1 MESSSKRLET
11 SDFILWIFLVIPLFF
26 LPSSRDVFNFPKAIL
41 LYALLAGA
49 LIHYFLSPK
58 GEKVSSLVNRRLIN
72 IALFGVSLLISAS
85 ALFTDTALMRALFG
99 YPNRSNGLLTYLAL
113 ILLIWVASR
122 MLISRRF
129 LEKLQRDLFIIII
142 LFVSYSFLQYLN
154 LDPVSWNNSYNRI
167 IGTFGNPNFSG
178 AFLGIMGAVLIYYFF
193 STSNPIRFFYLALS
207 ICSVF
212 LGWATESFQAVLI
225 FAIGIFFLVLA
236 YLKSRFGFKTFISS
250 VTASVCIGVF
260 SIWSFFGQGPLGERL
275 YQPTLVLRLEYWT
288 VGIKTALANPLLGI
302 GPDSYTEG
310 WRLFRTPEFVK
321 TYSESVSVD
330 SAHNTLINFMANFG
344 IPAFLFLFVIYVLI
358 GINALKLLFG
368 RDQNTLIVKAIA
380 LTWLLLVIQSL
391 FSLEQIGLHV
401 FQWVAGSLLL
411 NQGFIANSLHLSPRE
426 AKKET
431 RSQERGGFSAR
442 GEVAIMTIV
451 VTFIAFLPLLNQ
463 EIRLNKLGATPVD
476 KNATQQFIDEA
487 LDGFGDYSI
496 KDMNR
501 VIVISDFL
509 LRAERYSDAQSLIEE
524 IVKDEPRSYEGFEQ
538 LARLAGF
545 RGEYSVEIEYRRNI
559 ESFDPQNYKN
569 LISLAEAYRLSGGLT
584 QAKAYA
590 EKVLLISSD
599 LEVNKLARSIIDG
612 VNS

>member
-11 SDFILWIFLVIPLFF
+11 SDFILWIFLAIPLFF

-58 GEKVSSLVNRRLIN
+58 GEKVSFLVKRRLIN

-129 LEKLQRDLFIIII
+129 LEKLQRDLFILII
-142 LFVSYSFLQYLN
+142 LFVSYSFLQYLD

-178 AFLGIMGAVLIYYFF
+178 AFLGIMGAVLIFYFF
-193 STSNPIRFFYLALS
+193 STSKPIRFFYLALS

-225 FAIGIFFLVLA
+225 FAIGILILVLA
-236 YLKSRFGFKTFISS
+236 YLKSRFGFKTFVSS
-250 VTASVCIGVF
+250 VAASVFIGAF
-260 SIWSFFGQGPLGERL
+260 STWSFFGQGPLGERL

-288 VGIKTALANPLLGI
+288 VGIKTALAFPLFGI

-321 TYSESVSVD
+321 TYSDAVSVD

-358 GINALKLLFG
+358 GTNALKLLFG
-368 RDQNTLIVKAIA
+368 RDQHTLIVKAIA

-411 NQGFIANSLHLSPRE
+411 NQGFIASSLHLSPRE

-451 VTFIAFLPLLNQ
+451 ITFIAFLPLLNQ

-569 LISLAEAYRLSGGLT
+569 LISLAEAYRLSGALT
-584 QAKAYA
+584 EAKNYA
-590 EKVLLISSD
+590 ERVLLISND
-599 LEVNKLARSIIDG
+599 LEVNKRATSIIDG
-612 VNS
+612 N

>member
-11 SDFILWIFLVIPLFF
+11 SDFILWIFLAIPLFF

-129 LEKLQRDLFIIII
+129 LEKLQRDLLILII
-142 LFVSYSFLQYLN
+142 LFVSYSFLQYLD

-167 IGTFGNPNFSG
+167 IGTMGNPNFSG
-178 AFLGIMGAVLIYYFF
+178 AFLGIVGAVLIFYFF
-193 STSNPIRFFYLALS
+193 STSKPIRFFYLALS

-225 FAIGIFFLVLA
+225 FAIGILILVLA
-236 YLKSRFGFKTFISS
+236 YLKSRFSFKTVISS
-250 VTASVCIGVF
+250 VTASVFIGIIL
-260 SIWSFFGQGPLGERL
+260 IWSFFGQGPLGERL

-288 VGIKTALANPLLGI
+288 VGIKTALAYPFLGI

-321 TYSESVSVD
+321 TYSEAVSVD

-344 IPAFLFLFVIYVLI
+344 IPAFVFLLIIYLLI
-358 GINALKLLFG
+358 GFNAFKLLFG

-411 NQGFIANSLHLSPRE
+411 NQGFIANSQYLSSRE
-426 AKKET
+426 TKKET

>member
-11 SDFILWIFLVIPLFF
+11 SDFILWIFLAIPLFF

-129 LEKLQRDLFIIII
+129 LEKLQRNLFILII
-142 LFVSYSFLQYLN
+142 LFVSYSFLQYLD

-167 IGTFGNPNFSG
+167 IGTLGNPNFSG
-178 AFLGIMGAVLIYYFF
+178 AFLGIMGAVLIFYFF
-193 STSNPIRFFYLALS
+193 STSKPIRFFYLALS

-225 FAIGIFFLVLA
+225 FAIGILILVLA
-236 YLKSRFGFKTFISS
+236 YLKSRFSFKTVISS
-250 VTASVCIGVF
+250 VTASVFIGIIL
-260 SIWSFFGQGPLGERL
+260 IWSFFGQGPLGERL

-288 VGIKTALANPLLGI
+288 VGIKTALANPFLGI

-310 WRLFRTPEFVK
+310 WRLFRTPDFVK

-344 IPAFLFLFVIYVLI
+344 IPAFLFLLIIYLLI
-358 GINALKLLFG
+358 GINAFKLLFG

-411 NQGFIANSLHLSPRE
+411 NQGFIANSQHLSPRE
-426 AKKET
+426 AKEET
-431 RSQERGGFSAR
+431 RFQDRGGFSAR

-599 LEVNKLARSIIDG
+599 LEVNKLASSIIYG
-612 VNS
+612 K

>member
-1 MESSSKRLET
+1 M
-11 SDFILWIFLVIPLFF
+11 I
-26 LPSSRDVFNFPKAIL
+26 
-41 LYALLAGA
+41 
-49 LIHYFLSPK
+49 
-58 GEKVSSLVNRRLIN
+58 
-72 IALFGVSLLISAS
+72 
-85 ALFTDTALMRALFG
+85 
-99 YPNRSNGLLTYLAL
+99 
-113 ILLIWVASR
+113 
-122 MLISRRF
+122 
-129 LEKLQRDLFIIII
+129 
-142 LFVSYSFLQYLN
+142 
-154 LDPVSWNNSYNRI
+154 
-167 IGTFGNPNFSG
+167 
-178 AFLGIMGAVLIYYFF
+178 
-193 STSNPIRFFYLALS
+193 
-207 ICSVF
+207 
-212 LGWATESFQAVLI
+212 
-225 FAIGIFFLVLA
+225 LVLA

-250 VTASVCIGVF
+250 VAASVFLGVF
-260 SIWSFFGQGPLGERL
+260 SILSFFGQGPLGERL

-288 VGIKTALANPLLGI
+288 VGIKTALAFPLFGI

-344 IPAFLFLFVIYVLI
+344 IPAFLFLLIIYLLI

-380 LTWLLLVIQSL
+380 LTWLLLVIQSQ

-411 NQGFIANSLHLSPRE
+411 NQGFIANSQHLSAAG

-431 RSQERGGFSAR
+431 RFQDRGGFSAR

-487 LDGFGDYSI
+487 LDGFGNYSK

-545 RGEYSVEIEYRRNI
+545 RGEYSVEIEYRRKI

-569 LISLAEAYRLSGGLT
+569 LISLAEAYRLSGVLT
-584 QAKAYA
+584 DAKNYA

-599 LEVNKLARSIIDG
+599 LEVNKLANSIING
-612 VNS
+612 E

>member
-1 MESSSKRLET
+1 MESGSKRLET
-11 SDFILWIFLVIPLFF
+11 SDFILWIFLAIPLFF

-41 LYALLAGA
+41 LYAILAGA
-49 LIHYFLSPK
+49 LIHYFLSPT

-72 IALFGVSLLISAS
+72 ITLLGVSLLISAS
-85 ALFTDTALMRALFG
+85 AFFTDTALMRALFG

-129 LEKLQRDLFIIII
+129 LEKLQRDFFILII
-142 LFVSYSFLQYLN
+142 LFVSYSFLQYLD
-154 LDPVSWNNSYNRI
+154 LDPVSWNNSYNKI
-167 IGTFGNPNFSG
+167 IGTLGNPNFSG
-178 AFLGIMGAVLIYYFF
+178 AFLGIMGAVLIFYFF
-193 STSNPIRFFYLALS
+193 STSKPIRFFYLALS

-225 FAIGIFFLVLA
+225 FAIGILILVLA
-236 YLKSRFGFKTFISS
+236 YLKSRFCFKTFISS
-250 VTASVCIGVF
+250 VTASVFIGVF

-321 TYSESVSVD
+321 TYSDAVSVD

-344 IPAFLFLFVIYVLI
+344 IPAFLFLFVIYLLI

-411 NQGFIANSLHLSPRE
+411 NQGFITSSKYLSSRE
-426 AKKET
+426 TKKET
-431 RSQERGGFSAR
+431 RPQERGGFSAR
-442 GEVAIMTIV
+442 GEVAIMTTVI
-451 VTFIAFLPLLNQ
+451 TFIAFLPLLNQ

-476 KNATQQFIDEA
+476 KNATQQFIDDA
-487 LDGFGDYSI
+487 LDGFGNYSK

-509 LRAERYSDAQSLIEE
+509 LRAERYSDAQSLIED

-559 ESFDPQNYKN
+559 ESFDPQNYGN
-569 LISLAEAYRLSGGLT
+569 LISLAEAYRLSGALT
-584 QAKAYA
+584 EAKNYA
-590 EKVLLISSD
+590 GKILLISND
-599 LEVNKLARSIIDG
+599 LEVNKLASSIIDG
-612 VNS
+612 N

>member
-11 SDFILWIFLVIPLFF
+11 SDFILWIFLAIPLFF

-58 GEKVSSLVNRRLIN
+58 SEKVSSLVNRRLIN

-129 LEKLQRDLFIIII
+129 LEKLQRNLFILII
-142 LFVSYSFLQYLN
+142 LFVSYSFLQYLD

-167 IGTFGNPNFSG
+167 IGTLGNPNFSG
-178 AFLGIMGAVLIYYFF
+178 AFLGIMGAVLIFYFF
-193 STSNPIRFFYLALS
+193 STSKPIRFFYLALS

-225 FAIGIFFLVLA
+225 FAIGILILVLA
-236 YLKSRFGFKTFISS
+236 YLKSRFSFKTVISS
-250 VTASVCIGVF
+250 VTASVFIGIIL
-260 SIWSFFGQGPLGERL
+260 IWSFFGQGPLGERL

-288 VGIKTALANPLLGI
+288 VGIKTALANPFLGI

-310 WRLFRTPEFVK
+310 WRLFRTPDFVK

-344 IPAFLFLFVIYVLI
+344 IPAFLFLLIIYLLI
-358 GINALKLLFG
+358 GINAFKLLFG

-411 NQGFIANSLHLSPRE
+411 NQGFIANSQHLSPRE
-426 AKKET
+426 AKEET
-431 RSQERGGFSAR
+431 RFQDRGGFSAR

-599 LEVNKLARSIIDG
+599 LEVNKLASSIIYG
-612 VNS
+612 K

>member
-1 MESSSKRLET
+1 MESSSERLET
-11 SDFILWIFLVIPLFF
+11 SDFILWIFLAIPLFF

-41 LYALLAGA
+41 LCALLAGA
-49 LIHYFLSPK
+49 LVHYFLSPK
-58 GEKVSSLVNRRLIN
+58 GEKVPPLINLRLIN
-72 IALFGVSLLISAS
+72 ISLLGVFLFVSTS
-85 ALFTDTALMRALFG
+85 ALFSETALMRALFG

-129 LEKLQRDLFIIII
+129 LEKLQRNLFILII
-142 LFVSYSFLQYLN
+142 LFVSYSFLQYLD

-178 AFLGIMGAVLIYYFF
+178 AFLGIMGAVLIFYFF
-193 STSNPIRFFYLALS
+193 STSKPIRFCYLALS

-225 FAIGIFFLVLA
+225 FAIGILILVLA

-250 VTASVCIGVF
+250 VAASVFLGVF
-260 SIWSFFGQGPLGERL
+260 SILSFFGQGPLGERL

-288 VGIKTALANPLLGI
+288 VGIKTALAFPLFGI

-344 IPAFLFLFVIYVLI
+344 IPAFLFLLIIYLLI

-380 LTWLLLVIQSL
+380 LTWLLLVIQSQ

-411 NQGFIANSLHLSPRE
+411 NQGFIANSQHLSAAG

-431 RSQERGGFSAR
+431 RFQDRGGFSAR

-487 LDGFGDYSI
+487 LDGFGNYSK

-545 RGEYSVEIEYRRNI
+545 RGEYSVEIEYRRKI

-569 LISLAEAYRLSGGLT
+569 LISLAEAYRLSGVLT
-584 QAKAYA
+584 DAKNYA

-599 LEVNKLARSIIDG
+599 LEVNKLANSIING
-612 VNS
+612 E

>member
-11 SDFILWIFLVIPLFF
+11 SDFILWIFLAIPLFF

-72 IALFGVSLLISAS
+72 IALFGVSLLVSAS

-99 YPNRSNGLLTYLAL
+99 YPNRSNGLLTSLAL

-129 LEKLQRDLFIIII
+129 LEKLQRNLFILII
-142 LFVSYSFLQYLN
+142 LFVSYSFLQYLD

-167 IGTFGNPNFSG
+167 IGTLGNPNFSG
-178 AFLGIMGAVLIYYFF
+178 AFLGIMGAVLIFYFF
-193 STSNPIRFFYLALS
+193 STSKPIRFFYLALS

-225 FAIGIFFLVLA
+225 FAIGILILVLA
-236 YLKSRFGFKTFISS
+236 YLKSRFSFKTVISS
-250 VTASVCIGVF
+250 VTASVFIGIF
-260 SIWSFFGQGPLGERL
+260 LIWSFFGQGPLGERL

-288 VGIKTALANPLLGI
+288 VGIKTALAYPFLGI

-321 TYSESVSVD
+321 TYSEAVSVD

-344 IPAFLFLFVIYVLI
+344 IPAFLFLLIIYLLI
-358 GINALKLLFG
+358 GFNAFKLLFG

-431 RSQERGGFSAR
+431 RFQDRGGFSAR

-599 LEVNKLARSIIDG
+599 LEVNKLASSIIYG
-612 VNS
+612 K

>member
-1 MESSSKRLET
+1 MESGSKRLET
-11 SDFILWIFLVIPLFF
+11 SDFILWIFLALPLFF
-26 LPSSRDVFNFPKAIL
+26 LPSSRDVFNFPKATL
-41 LYALLAGA
+41 LFALLAGA
-49 LIHYFLSPK
+49 LIHYLLSPK
-58 GEKVSSLVNRRLIN
+58 GEKVPSLVNRKLIN
-72 IALFGVSLLISAS
+72 FALFGASLLISAS
-85 ALFTDTALMRALFG
+85 ALFTETALMRALFG

-113 ILLIWVASR
+113 ILLIWVSSR

-129 LEKLQRDLFIIII
+129 LEKLQRDLLILII
-142 LFVSYSFLQYLN
+142 LFVSYSFLQYLD

-167 IGTFGNPNFSG
+167 IGTLGNPNFSG
-178 AFLGIMGAVLIYYFF
+178 AFLGIMGAVLIFYFF
-193 STSNPIRFFYLALS
+193 STSKPIRFFYLTLS

-212 LGWATESFQAVLI
+212 LGWATESFQSVLI
-225 FAIGIFFLVLA
+225 FAIGILILVLA
-236 YLKSRFGFKTFISS
+236 YLKSRFSFKTFISS
-250 VTASVCIGVF
+250 VTASFFIGIFLV
-260 SIWSFFGQGPLGERL
+260 WSFFGQGLLGERL

-288 VGIKTALANPLLGI
+288 VGIKTALAYPFLGI

-310 WRLFRTPEFVK
+310 WRLFRTPDFVK

-344 IPAFLFLFVIYVLI
+344 IPAFLFLLVIYLLI

-368 RDQNTLIVKAIA
+368 RDRHTLIVKAIA
-380 LTWLLLVIQSL
+380 LIWLLLVIQSL

-401 FQWVAGSLLL
+401 FQWVAGSLIL
-411 NQGFIANSLHLSPRE
+411 NQGFIANSQHLSASE
-426 AKKET
+426 ARKET
-431 RSQERGGFSAR
+431 RFQEQGGFSAR

-451 VTFIAFLPLLNQ
+451 ITFIAFLPLLNQ

-487 LDGFGDYSI
+487 LSGFGDYSK

-501 VIVISDFL
+501 AIVISDFL

-545 RGEYSVEIEYRRNI
+545 RGEYSVEIEYRRNM

-569 LISLAEAYRLSGGLT
+569 LISLAEAYRLSGALT
-584 QAKAYA
+584 EAKNYA
-590 EKVLLISSD
+590 GKALLISND
-599 LEVNKLARSIIDG
+599 LEVNKLATSIING
-612 VNS
+612 K

>member
-11 SDFILWIFLVIPLFF
+11 SDFILWIFLAIPLFF

-58 GEKVSSLVNRRLIN
+58 SEKVSSLVNRRLIN

-129 LEKLQRDLFIIII
+129 LEKLQRNLFILII
-142 LFVSYSFLQYLN
+142 LFVSYSFLQYLD

-167 IGTFGNPNFSG
+167 IGTLGNPNFSG
-178 AFLGIMGAVLIYYFF
+178 AFLGIMGAVLIFYFF
-193 STSNPIRFFYLALS
+193 STSKPIRFFYLALS

-225 FAIGIFFLVLA
+225 FAIGILILVLA
-236 YLKSRFGFKTFISS
+236 YLKSRFSFKTVISS
-250 VTASVCIGVF
+250 VTASVFIGIIL
-260 SIWSFFGQGPLGERL
+260 IWSFFGQGPLGERL

-288 VGIKTALANPLLGI
+288 VGIKTALANPFLGI

-310 WRLFRTPEFVK
+310 WRLFRTPDFVK

-344 IPAFLFLFVIYVLI
+344 IPAFLFLLIIYLLI
-358 GINALKLLFG
+358 GINAFKLLFG

-411 NQGFIANSLHLSPRE
+411 NQGFIANSQHLSPRE
-426 AKKET
+426 AKEET
-431 RSQERGGFSAR
+431 RFQDRGGFSAR

-509 LRAERYSDAQSLIEE
+509 LRAERYSDAQSIIEQ
-524 IVKDEPRSYEGFEQ
+524 IVKDEPSSYEGFEQ

-599 LEVNKLARSIIDG
+599 LEVNKLASSIIYG
-612 VNS
+612 K

>member
-11 SDFILWIFLVIPLFF
+11 SDFILWIFLAIPLFF

-58 GEKVSSLVNRRLIN
+58 SEKVSSLVNRRLIN

-129 LEKLQRDLFIIII
+129 LEKLQRNLFILII
-142 LFVSYSFLQYLN
+142 LFVSYSFLQYLD

-167 IGTFGNPNFSG
+167 IGTLGNPNFSG
-178 AFLGIMGAVLIYYFF
+178 AFLGIMGAVLIFYFF
-193 STSNPIRFFYLALS
+193 STSKPIRFFYLALS

-225 FAIGIFFLVLA
+225 FAIGILILVLA
-236 YLKSRFGFKTFISS
+236 YLKSRFSFKTVISS
-250 VTASVCIGVF
+250 VTASVFIGIIL
-260 SIWSFFGQGPLGERL
+260 IWSFFGQGPLGERL

-288 VGIKTALANPLLGI
+288 VGIKTALANPFLGI

-310 WRLFRTPEFVK
+310 WRLFRTPDFVK

-344 IPAFLFLFVIYVLI
+344 IPAFLFLLIIYLLI
-358 GINALKLLFG
+358 GINAFKLLFG

-411 NQGFIANSLHLSPRE
+411 NQGFIANSQHLSPRE
-426 AKKET
+426 AKEET
-431 RSQERGGFSAR
+431 RFQDRGGFSAR

-509 LRAERYSDAQSLIEE
+509 LRAERYSDAQSLIEQ

-599 LEVNKLARSIIDG
+599 LEVNKLASSIIYG
-612 VNS
+612 K

>member
-11 SDFILWIFLVIPLFF
+11 SDFILWIFLAIPLFF

-49 LIHYFLSPK
+49 LTHYVLSPR
-58 GEKVSSLVNRRLIN
+58 GEKVPYLVNLRLIN
-72 IALFGVSLLISAS
+72 ISLLGVFLFVSAS
-85 ALFTDTALMRALFG
+85 AFFTDTALMRALFG

-122 MLISRRF
+122 MFISSRF
-129 LEKLQRDLFIIII
+129 LEKLQRNLFILII

-178 AFLGIMGAVLIYYFF
+178 AFLGIAGAVLIFYFF
-193 STSNPIRFFYLALS
+193 STSKLIRFFYLTLS

-225 FAIGIFFLVLA
+225 FATGILTLVLA
-236 YLKSRFGFKTFISS
+236 YLKSRFGFKAFISS
-250 VTASVCIGVF
+250 VTASVFIGAF

-275 YQPTLVLRLEYWT
+275 YQPTLNLRLEYWT
-288 VGIKTALANPLLGI
+288 VGMKTALAFPLFGI
-302 GPDSYTEG
+302 GPDSYIEG

-321 TYSESVSVD
+321 IYSESVTVD
-330 SAHNTLINFMANFG
+330 SAHNILINFMANFG
-344 IPAFLFLFVIYVLI
+344 IPAFFFLCAIYLLI

-368 RDQNTLIVKAIA
+368 RDQHTLIVKAIA
-380 LTWLLLVIQSL
+380 LIWILLVIQSL

-411 NQGFIANSLHLSPRE
+411 NQGFIASSLHLSPRE
-426 AKKET
+426 TKKET

-451 VTFIAFLPLLNQ
+451 ITFIAFLPLLNQ
-463 EIRLNKLGATPVD
+463 EVKLSKLGATPVD
-476 KNATQQFIDEA
+476 KNVTQQFIDEA
-487 LDGFGDYSI
+487 FAGFGDYSI

-501 VIVISDFL
+501 AIVISDFL
-509 LRAERYSDAQSLIEE
+509 LRAERYSDAQRLIED

-569 LISLAEAYRLSGGLT
+569 LISLAEAYRLSGALT
-584 QAKAYA
+584 EAKNYA

-599 LEVNKLARSIIDG
+599 LEVNKIANSINNG
-612 VNS
+612 E

>member
-11 SDFILWIFLVIPLFF
+11 SDFILWIFLAIPLFF

-58 GEKVSSLVNRRLIN
+58 GEKVPSLVNRRLIN

-129 LEKLQRDLFIIII
+129 LEKLQRNLFILII
-142 LFVSYSFLQYLN
+142 LFVSYSFLQYLD

-167 IGTFGNPNFSG
+167 IGTLGNPNFSG
-178 AFLGIMGAVLIYYFF
+178 AFLGIMGAVLIFYFF
-193 STSNPIRFFYLALS
+193 STSKPIRFFYLALS

-225 FAIGIFFLVLA
+225 FAIGILILVLA
-236 YLKSRFGFKTFISS
+236 YLKSSFSFKTFISS

-288 VGIKTALANPLLGI
+288 VGIKTALANPFLGI

-310 WRLFRTPEFVK
+310 WRLFRTPDFVK

-344 IPAFLFLFVIYVLI
+344 IPAFLFLLIIYLLI

-411 NQGFIANSLHLSPRE
+411 NQGFIANSQHLSATG

-431 RSQERGGFSAR
+431 RFQDRGGFSAR

-451 VTFIAFLPLLNQ
+451 ITFIAFLPLLNQ

-599 LEVNKLARSIIDG
+599 LEVNKLASSIIYG
-612 VNS
+612 K

>member
-11 SDFILWIFLVIPLFF
+11 SDFILWIFLAIPLFF

-129 LEKLQRDLFIIII
+129 LEKLQRNLFILII
-142 LFVSYSFLQYLN
+142 LFVSYSFLQYLD

-167 IGTFGNPNFSG
+167 IGTLGNPNFSG
-178 AFLGIMGAVLIYYFF
+178 AFLGIMGAVLIFYFF
-193 STSNPIRFFYLALS
+193 STSKPIRFFYLALS

-225 FAIGIFFLVLA
+225 FAIGILILLLA
-236 YLKSRFGFKTFISS
+236 YLKKRFGFKTFISS
-250 VTASVCIGVF
+250 ATASVFFGVF
-260 SIWSFFGQGPLGERL
+260 SIWSFFGLGPMGERL

-288 VGIKTALANPLLGI
+288 VGIKTALANPFLGI

-310 WRLFRTPEFVK
+310 WRLFRTPDFVK

-344 IPAFLFLFVIYVLI
+344 IPAFLFLLIIYLLI
-358 GINALKLLFG
+358 GINAFKLLFG

-411 NQGFIANSLHLSPRE
+411 NQGFIANSQHLSPRE
-426 AKKET
+426 AKEET
-431 RSQERGGFSAR
+431 RFQDRGGFSAR

-599 LEVNKLARSIIDG
+599 LEVNKLASSIIYG
-612 VNS
+612 K

>member
-11 SDFILWIFLVIPLFF
+11 SDFILWIFLAIPLFF
-26 LPSSRDVFNFPKAIL
+26 LPNSRDVFNFPKAIL

-72 IALFGVSLLISAS
+72 IALFNTSLLISAS

-113 ILLIWVASR
+113 ILLIWLASR

-129 LEKLQRDLFIIII
+129 LEKLQRDLLILII
-142 LFVSYSFLQYLN
+142 LFVSYSFLQYLD

-178 AFLGIMGAVLIYYFF
+178 AFLGIVGAVLIFYFF
-193 STSNPIRFFYLALS
+193 STSTPVRFFYLALS

-225 FAIGIFFLVLA
+225 FAIGILILVSA
-236 YLKSRFGFKTFISS
+236 YLKSRFGYKTLISS
-250 VTASVCIGVF
+250 VTASVFIGVF

-288 VGIKTALANPLLGI
+288 VGIKTALANPFLGI

-321 TYSESVSVD
+321 TYSEAVSVD

-344 IPAFLFLFVIYVLI
+344 IPAFLFLLIIYLLI

-368 RDQNTLIVKAIA
+368 RDKNTLIVKAIA

-451 VTFIAFLPLLNQ
+451 IIFIAFLPLLNQ

-509 LRAERYSDAQSLIEE
+509 LRAERYSDAQGLIED

-569 LISLAEAYRLSGGLT
+569 LISLAEAYRLSGALT
-584 QAKAYA
+584 EAKNYA

-599 LEVNKLARSIIDG
+599 LEVNKIANSIING
-612 VNS
+612 E

>member
-11 SDFILWIFLVIPLFF
+11 SDFILWIFLAIPLFF

-72 IALFGVSLLISAS
+72 IALFNTSLLISAS

-113 ILLIWVASR
+113 ILLIWLASR

-129 LEKLQRDLFIIII
+129 LEKLQRDLLILII
-142 LFVSYSFLQYLN
+142 LFVSYSFLQYLD
-154 LDPVSWNNSYNRI
+154 LDPVPWNNSYNRI

-178 AFLGIMGAVLIYYFF
+178 AFLGIVGAVLIFYFF
-193 STSNPIRFFYLALS
+193 STSTPVRFFYLALS

-225 FAIGIFFLVLA
+225 FAIGILILVSA
-236 YLKSRFGFKTFISS
+236 YLKSRFGYKTLISS
-250 VTASVCIGVF
+250 VTASVFIGVF

-344 IPAFLFLFVIYVLI
+344 IPAFLFLFVIYLLI

-368 RDQNTLIVKAIA
+368 RDQHTLIVKAIA

-451 VTFIAFLPLLNQ
+451 IIFIAFLPLLNQ

-509 LRAERYSDAQSLIEE
+509 LRAERYSDAQSLIED

-569 LISLAEAYRLSGGLT
+569 LISLAEAYRISGALT
-584 QAKAYA
+584 EAKNYA

-599 LEVNKLARSIIDG
+599 LEVNKIANSIING
-612 VNS
+612 E

>member
-1 MESSSKRLET
+1 MESSSERLET
-11 SDFILWIFLVIPLFF
+11 SDFILWIFLAIPLFF

-41 LYALLAGA
+41 LCALLAGA
-49 LIHYFLSPK
+49 LVHYFLSPK
-58 GEKVSSLVNRRLIN
+58 GEKVPPLINLRLIN
-72 IALFGVSLLISAS
+72 ISLLGVF
-85 ALFTDTALMRALFG
+85 LFVSTSALFG
-99 YPNRSNGLLTYLAL
+99 YPHRSNGLLTYLAL

-129 LEKLQRDLFIIII
+129 LEKLQRNLFILII
-142 LFVSYSFLQYLN
+142 LFVSYSFLQYLD

-178 AFLGIMGAVLIYYFF
+178 AFLGIMGAVLIFYFF
-193 STSNPIRFFYLALS
+193 STSKPIRFCYLALS

-225 FAIGIFFLVLA
+225 FAIGILILVLA

-250 VTASVCIGVF
+250 VAASVFLGVF
-260 SIWSFFGQGPLGERL
+260 SILSFFGQGPLGERL

-288 VGIKTALANPLLGI
+288 VGIKTALAFPLFGI

-344 IPAFLFLFVIYVLI
+344 IPAFLFLLIIYLLI

-380 LTWLLLVIQSL
+380 LTWLLLVIQSQ

-411 NQGFIANSLHLSPRE
+411 NQGFIANSQHLSAAG

-431 RSQERGGFSAR
+431 RFQDRGGFSAR

-487 LDGFGDYSI
+487 LDGFGNYSK

-545 RGEYSVEIEYRRNI
+545 RGEYSVEIEYRRKI

-569 LISLAEAYRLSGGLT
+569 LISLAEAYRLSGVLT
-584 QAKAYA
+584 DAKNYA

-599 LEVNKLARSIIDG
+599 LEVNKLANSIING
-612 VNS
+612 E

>member
-1 MESSSKRLET
+1 MESGSKRLET
-11 SDFILWIFLVIPLFF
+11 SDFILWIFLALPLFF
-26 LPSSRDVFNFPKAIL
+26 LPSSRDVFNFPKATL
-41 LYALLAGA
+41 LFALLAGA
-49 LIHYFLSPK
+49 LIHYLLSPK
-58 GEKVSSLVNRRLIN
+58 GEKVPSLVNRKLIN
-72 IALFGVSLLISAS
+72 FALFGASLLISAS
-85 ALFTDTALMRALFG
+85 ALFTETALMRALFG

-113 ILLIWVASR
+113 ILLIWVSSR

-129 LEKLQRDLFIIII
+129 LEKLQRDLLILII
-142 LFVSYSFLQYLN
+142 LFVSYSFLQYLD

-167 IGTFGNPNFSG
+167 IGTLGNPNFSG
-178 AFLGIMGAVLIYYFF
+178 AFLGIMGAVLIFYFF
-193 STSNPIRFFYLALS
+193 STSKPIRFFYLTLS
-207 ICSVF
+207 ICSAF
-212 LGWATESFQAVLI
+212 LGWATESFQSVLI
-225 FAIGIFFLVLA
+225 FAIGILILVLA

-250 VTASVCIGVF
+250 VTASFFIGIFLV
-260 SIWSFFGQGPLGERL
+260 WSFFGQGLLGERL

-288 VGIKTALANPLLGI
+288 VGIKTALAYPFLGI

-310 WRLFRTPEFVK
+310 WRLFRTPDFVK

-344 IPAFLFLFVIYVLI
+344 IPAFLFLLVIYLLI

-368 RDQNTLIVKAIA
+368 RDQHTLIVKAIA
-380 LTWLLLVIQSL
+380 LIWLLLVIQSL

-411 NQGFIANSLHLSPRE
+411 NQGFIANSQHLSASE
-426 AKKET
+426 ARKET
-431 RSQERGGFSAR
+431 RFQERGGFSAR

-451 VTFIAFLPLLNQ
+451 ITFIAFLPLLNQ

-476 KNATQQFIDEA
+476 KNATQLFIDEA

-509 LRAERYSDAQSLIEE
+509 LRAERYSDAQSLIED

-545 RGEYSVEIEYRRNI
+545 RGEYSVEIEYRLNI

-569 LISLAEAYRLSGGLT
+569 LISLAEAYRLSGALT
-584 QAKAYA
+584 EAKNYA
-590 EKVLLISSD
+590 GKALLISND
-599 LEVNKLARSIIDG
+599 LEVNKLATSIISG
-612 VNS
+612 K

>member
-11 SDFILWIFLVIPLFF
+11 SDFILWIFLAIPLFF

-58 GEKVSSLVNRRLIN
+58 GEKVSFLVKRRLIN

-129 LEKLQRDLFIIII
+129 LEKLQRDLFILII
-142 LFVSYSFLQYLN
+142 LFVSYSFLQYLD

-178 AFLGIMGAVLIYYFF
+178 AFLGIMGAVLIFYFF
-193 STSNPIRFFYLALS
+193 STSKPIRFFYLALS

-225 FAIGIFFLVLA
+225 FAIGILILVLA
-236 YLKSRFGFKTFISS
+236 YLKSRFGFKTFVSS
-250 VTASVCIGVF
+250 VAASVFIGAF
-260 SIWSFFGQGPLGERL
+260 STWSFFGQGPLGERL

-288 VGIKTALANPLLGI
+288 VGIKTALAFPLFGI

-321 TYSESVSVD
+321 TYSDAVSVD

-358 GINALKLLFG
+358 GTNALKLLFG
-368 RDQNTLIVKAIA
+368 RDQHTLIVKAIA

-411 NQGFIANSLHLSPRE
+411 NQGFIASSLHLSPRE

-451 VTFIAFLPLLNQ
+451 ITFIAFLPLLNQ

-487 LDGFGDYSI
+487 LDGFGNYSI

-569 LISLAEAYRLSGGLT
+569 LISLAEAYRLSGALT
-584 QAKAYA
+584 EAKNYA
-590 EKVLLISSD
+590 ERVLLISND
-599 LEVNKLARSIIDG
+599 LEVNKRATSIIDG
-612 VNS
+612 N

>member
-11 SDFILWIFLVIPLFF
+11 SDFILWIFLAIPLFF

-129 LEKLQRDLFIIII
+129 LEKLQRDLLILII
-142 LFVSYSFLQYLN
+142 LFVSYSFLQYLD

-167 IGTFGNPNFSG
+167 IGTMGNPNFSG
-178 AFLGIMGAVLIYYFF
+178 AFLGIVGAVLIFYFF
-193 STSNPIRFFYLALS
+193 STSKPIRFFYLALS

-225 FAIGIFFLVLA
+225 FAIGILILVLA
-236 YLKSRFGFKTFISS
+236 YLKSRFSFKTVISS
-250 VTASVCIGVF
+250 VTASVFIGIIL
-260 SIWSFFGQGPLGERL
+260 IWSFFGQGPLGERL

-288 VGIKTALANPLLGI
+288 VGIKTALAYPFLGI

-321 TYSESVSVD
+321 TYSEAVSVD

-344 IPAFLFLFVIYVLI
+344 IPAFVFLLIIYLLI
-358 GINALKLLFG
+358 GFNAFKLLFG

-411 NQGFIANSLHLSPRE
+411 NQGFIANSQYLSSRE
-426 AKKET
+426 TKKET

-599 LEVNKLARSIIDG
+599 LEVNKLASSIIYG
-612 VNS
+612 K

>member
-11 SDFILWIFLVIPLFF
+11 SDFILWIFLAIPLFF

-129 LEKLQRDLFIIII
+129 LEKLQRNLFILII
-142 LFVSYSFLQYLN
+142 LFVSYSFLQYLD

-167 IGTFGNPNFSG
+167 IGTLGNPNFSG
-178 AFLGIMGAVLIYYFF
+178 AFLGIMGAVLIFYFF
-193 STSNPIRFFYLALS
+193 STSKPIRFFYLALS

-225 FAIGIFFLVLA
+225 FAIGMLILVLA
-236 YLKSRFGFKTFISS
+236 YLKSRFSFKTVISS
-250 VTASVCIGVF
+250 VTASVFIGIIL
-260 SIWSFFGQGPLGERL
+260 IWSFFGQGPLGERL

-288 VGIKTALANPLLGI
+288 VGIKTALAYPFLGI

-321 TYSESVSVD
+321 TYSEAVSVD

-344 IPAFLFLFVIYVLI
+344 IPAFLFLLIIYLLI
-358 GINALKLLFG
+358 GINAFKLLFG

-401 FQWVAGSLLL
+401 FQWVGGSLLL
-411 NQGFIANSLHLSPRE
+411 NQGFIENSQHLSAAG

-431 RSQERGGFSAR
+431 RFQDRGGFSAR

-599 LEVNKLARSIIDG
+599 LEVNKLASSIIYG
-612 VNS
+612 K

>member
-1 MESSSKRLET
+1 MKSSSKRLET

-129 LEKLQRDLFIIII
+129 LEKLQRDLLILII
-142 LFVSYSFLQYLN
+142 LFVSYSFLQYLD

-167 IGTFGNPNFSG
+167 IGTLGNPNFSG
-178 AFLGIMGAVLIYYFF
+178 AFLGIMGAVLIFYFF
-193 STSNPIRFFYLALS
+193 STSKPIRFFYLALS

-225 FAIGIFFLVLA
+225 FAIGILILVLA
-236 YLKSRFGFKTFISS
+236 YLKSRFSFKTVISS
-250 VTASVCIGVF
+250 VTASVFIGIIL
-260 SIWSFFGQGPLGERL
+260 IWSFFGQGPLGERL

-288 VGIKTALANPLLGI
+288 VGIKTALAYPFLGI

-321 TYSESVSVD
+321 TYSEAVSVD

-344 IPAFLFLFVIYVLI
+344 IPAFVFLLIIYLLI
-358 GINALKLLFG
+358 GFNAFKLLFG

-411 NQGFIANSLHLSPRE
+411 NQGFIANSQYLSSRE
-426 AKKET
+426 TKKET

>member
-1 MESSSKRLET
+1 MESGSKRLET
-11 SDFILWIFLVIPLFF
+11 SDFILWIFLAIPLFF

-41 LYALLAGA
+41 LFAILAGA

-72 IALFGVSLLISAS
+72 IALLGVSLLISAS

-129 LEKLQRDLFIIII
+129 LEKLQRNLFILMI
-142 LFVSYSFLQYLN
+142 LFVSYSFLQYLD

-178 AFLGIMGAVLIYYFF
+178 AFLGIMGTVLIFYFF
-193 STSNPIRFFYLALS
+193 STSKPIRFFYLALS

-225 FAIGIFFLVLA
+225 FAIGILILVLA

-250 VTASVCIGVF
+250 VTASVFIGVF

-321 TYSESVSVD
+321 TYSEAVSVD

-344 IPAFLFLFVIYVLI
+344 IPAFLFLFVIYLLI

-368 RDQNTLIVKAIA
+368 REQNTLIVKAIA

-411 NQGFIANSLHLSPRE
+411 NQGFIASSLHSSPRE

-451 VTFIAFLPLLNQ
+451 VTFMAFLPLLNQ

-487 LDGFGDYSI
+487 LDGFGNYSI

-559 ESFDPQNYKN
+559 ESFDPQNYRN
-569 LISLAEAYRLSGGLT
+569 LISLAEAYRLSGALT
-584 QAKAYA
+584 EAKNYA
-590 EKVLLISSD
+590 GKVLLISND
-599 LEVNKLARSIIDG
+599 LEVNKLASSIIDG
-612 VNS
+612 K